1 MSTFISYAQ
10 NFEDVILRRA
20 FSGVKSGVYV
30 DVGAQH
36 PIHDSVTRAFYER
49 GWRGINIEPVD
60 EWHALLAV
68 DRPGDINLPVVVG
81 ASAGTVIFY
90 RVLDTGL
97 STMDAAMAR
106 DYAAQ
111 GALVSETTVPM
122 QTLTDIIEQTSL
134 NTIHFLKIDVEG
146 AEGEVLRGMD
156 FSKIRPWVVVIEST
170 LPNTQADVS
179 HEWSHLVLDAGYD
192 EVYFDGLNR
201 FYLAR
206 EHADL
211 ADRFVAPP
219 NCFDG
224 FVRYADW
231 ERGEQARKLALELDS
246 TRDRITELGDQIAS
260 INDQLAFVQRE
271 LISSGIALS
280 ETRDALRESEH
291 ELVSSGIALSE
302 TREALR
308 ESERVA
314 HYWWHTAEE
323 MRSEISLI
331 KSSRSWRWAAPLRVP
346 LRESTQVLVSASR
359 RKTQRL
365 LARAIRFALIRPAIK
380 KPLAALLRKQP
391 ALMLQLKRF
400 AVRAGLAGEMGPS
413 SVSVDGL
420 PANTLKRTQ
429 LSPRAN
435 RILIQIEQAMVEK
448 NR

>member
-20 FSGVKSGVYV
+20 FSEVENGTYV

-49 GWRGINIEPVD
+49 GWRGINIEPVE
-60 EWHALLAV
+60 EWHALLAA
-68 DRPGDINLPVVVG
+68 DRPDDINLPVVVG
-81 ASAGTVIFY
+81 SSIGEVTFY

-106 DYAAQ
+106 QYAAQ
-111 GALVSETTVPM
+111 GARVSETAVPM
-122 QTLTDIIEQTSL
+122 RTLTDVVERAALSTV
-134 NTIHFLKIDVEG
+134 HFLKIDVEG

-156 FSKIRPWVVVIEST
+156 FSKIRPRVVVVEST
-170 LPNTQADVS
+170 MPNTQTDVS
-179 HEWSHLVLDAGYD
+179 HEWSHLLLDAGYD
-192 EVYFDGLNR
+192 DVYFDGLNR

-211 ADRFVAPP
+211 TGRFAVPP
-219 NCFDG
+219 NCFDE

-231 ERGEQARKLALELDS
+231 ERGEQARKLALELDGA
-246 TRDRITELGDQIAS
+246 RDQISELGGQIS
-260 INDQLAFVQRE
+260 NVNDKLAIAQRE
-271 LISSGIALS
+271 VASSVIALS
-280 ETRDALRESEH
+280 EARDE
-291 ELVSSGIALSE
+291 
-302 TREALR
+302 LR

-331 KSSRSWRWAAPLRVP
+331 KSSRSWKWTSPLRLG
-346 LRESTQVLVSASR
+346 LRESAKILVSASKHR
-359 RKTQRL
+359 ARGL

-380 KPLAALLRKQP
+380 KPLTAVLRKQP
-391 ALMLQLKRF
+391 MLMLRLKRF
-400 AVRAGLAGEMGPS
+400 AVRAGLAIEMGPS
-413 SVSVDGL
+413 AVSVDGM
-420 PANTLKRTQ
+420 PTNAQKRAQ

-435 RILIQIEQAMVEK
+435 RILIQLEQAIVE
-448 NR
+448 RRH

>member
-20 FSGVKSGVYV
+20 FSGVEMGVYV

-49 GWRGINIEPVD
+49 GWRGINIEPVE

-68 DRPGDINLPVVVG
+68 DRPDDINLPVVVG
-81 ASAGTVIFY
+81 ASVGEVTFY

-111 GALVSETTVPM
+111 GARVSETAVPM
-122 QTLTDIIEQTSL
+122 RTLTDVIEQAAL
-134 NTIHFLKIDVEG
+134 NTVHFLKIDVEG
-146 AEGEVLRGMD
+146 AEGEVLHGMD

-170 LPNTQADVS
+170 MPNTQTDVS
-179 HEWSHLVLDAGYD
+179 HEWSHLMLDAGYD

-211 ADRFVAPP
+211 SGRFAAPP

-231 ERGEQARKLALELDS
+231 ERGEQARKLTLELDA
-246 TRDRITELGDQIAS
+246 TRERITELGDQITSVNEQLVLARSEVAS
-260 INDQLAFVQRE
+260 SD
-271 LISSGIALS
+271 IALA
-280 ETRDALRESEH
+280 EMRD
-291 ELVSSGIALSE
+291 V
-302 TREALR
+302 LR

-323 MRSEISLI
+323 MRSEISLL
-331 KSSRSWRWAAPLRVP
+331 KSSRSWRLTAPLRIG
-346 LRESTQVLVSASR
+346 LRESAQMLASASKR
-359 RKTQRL
+359 RTRRL
-365 LARAIRFALIRPAIK
+365 LVRAIRFALIRPAIK
-380 KPLAALLRKQP
+380 KPLAALLQKQP
-391 ALMLQLKRF
+391 ALMLRLKRF
-400 AVRAGLAGEMGPS
+400 SVRAGLALEMGPS
-413 SVSVDGL
+413 AVSVDGL
-420 PANTLKRTQ
+420 PTSALKRAQ
-429 LSPRAN
+429 LTPRAN
-435 RILIQIEQAMVEK
+435 RILVQLEQAMVERK
-448 NR
+448 R

>member
-10 NFEDVILRRA
+10 NFEDVILHRA
-20 FSGVKSGVYV
+20 FSGVEMGVYV

-49 GWRGINIEPVD
+49 GWRGINIEPVE

-68 DRPGDINLPVVVG
+68 DRPDDINLPVVVG
-81 ASAGTVIFY
+81 ASVGEVTFY

-111 GALVSETTVPM
+111 GARVSETAVPM
-122 QTLTDIIEQTSL
+122 RTLTDVIEQAAL
-134 NTIHFLKIDVEG
+134 NTVHFLKIDVEG
-146 AEGEVLRGMD
+146 AEGEVLHGMD

-170 LPNTQADVS
+170 MPNTQTDVS
-179 HEWSHLVLDAGYD
+179 HEWSHLMLDAGYD

-211 ADRFVAPP
+211 SGRFAAPP

-231 ERGEQARKLALELDS
+231 ERGEQARKLTLELDA
-246 TRDRITELGDQIAS
+246 TRERITELGDQITSVNEQLVLARSEVAS
-260 INDQLAFVQRE
+260 SD
-271 LISSGIALS
+271 IALA
-280 ETRDALRESEH
+280 EMRD
-291 ELVSSGIALSE
+291 V
-302 TREALR
+302 LR

-323 MRSEISLI
+323 MRSEISLL
-331 KSSRSWRWAAPLRVP
+331 KSSRSWRLTAPLRIG
-346 LRESTQVLVSASR
+346 LRESAQMLASASKR
-359 RKTQRL
+359 RTRRL
-365 LARAIRFALIRPAIK
+365 LVRAIRFALIRPAIK
-380 KPLAALLRKQP
+380 KPLAALLQKQP
-391 ALMLQLKRF
+391 ALMLRLKRF
-400 AVRAGLAGEMGPS
+400 SVRAGLALEMGPS
-413 SVSVDGL
+413 AVSVDGL
-420 PANTLKRTQ
+420 PTSALKRAQ
-429 LSPRAN
+429 LTPRAN
-435 RILIQIEQAMVEK
+435 RILVQLEQAMVERK
-448 NR
+448 R

>member
-10 NFEDVILRRA
+10 NFEDVILHRA
-20 FSGVKSGVYV
+20 FSGVESGVYV

-49 GWRGINIEPVD
+49 GWRGINIEPVE

-68 DRPGDINLPVVVG
+68 DRPDDINLPVVVG
-81 ASAGTVIFY
+81 ASSGEVTFY

-111 GALVSETTVPM
+111 GARVSETAVPM
-122 QTLTDIIEQTSL
+122 RTLTDVIEQAALSTV
-134 NTIHFLKIDVEG
+134 HFLKIDVEG

-170 LPNTQADVS
+170 MPNTQTDVS

-211 ADRFVAPP
+211 SERFAVPP
-219 NCFDG
+219 NCFDL

-231 ERGEQARKLALELDS
+231 ERGEQARKLALELDA
-246 TRDRITELGDQIAS
+246 TRDRITELGEKIAS
-260 INDQLAFVQRE
+260 VNDQLVFAQRE
-271 LISSGIALS
+271 VASSRIALA
-280 ETRDALRESEH
+280 ETRD
-291 ELVSSGIALSE
+291 
-302 TREALR
+302 TLR

-331 KSSRSWRWAAPLRVP
+331 KSSRSWRLTVPLRVG
-346 LRESTQVLVSASR
+346 LRQSAQLLVSASKR
-359 RKTQRL
+359 RTRRL
-365 LARAIRFALIRPAIK
+365 LMRAIRFALIRPAIK
-380 KPLAALLRKQP
+380 KPLAAVLRKQP
-391 ALMLQLKRF
+391 ALMLRLKRF
-400 AVRAGLAGEMGPS
+400 AVRAGLAVEMGPS
-413 SVSVDGL
+413 AVSVDGL
-420 PANTLKRTQ
+420 PANALKRAQ

-435 RILIQIEQAMVEK
+435 RILIQLEQAMAERK
-448 NR
+448 R